1 MLLFATTPRAL
12 ARALARIAAAGLVG
26 GGTVALALSALSVE
40 QGCAGKADTA
50 KAPEPILIGASLGL
64 TNGLAGTSAPLRDA
78 LRAAEG
84 QINAAGGLLGRPV
97 QFDIVDDA
105 SDEEALVQKVATD
118 FVAKKV
124 VAVFGPVSSGQV
136 VKVAKIYADAQII
149 ELTATSTSTEL
160 TNLQPP
166 TDRWLFRT
174 TPADDFQGAAVMAFA
189 QRTPR
194 GLADGGAPAVDGG
207 PPATCKK
214 LAIVHVDNSYG
225 NSMSDVIQQNW
236 PKRTGEQV
244 LVRKK
249 VAVDLA
255 GSYQDVVAQVMAA
268 PGGPPECLALIA
280 YDDVAS
286 QFVRDF
292 KAQATYPQLAQN
304 GFFFIGTDGVY
315 TELFLKY
322 GLANQSDPTSANV
335 AEGITGTNPD
345 TQPGTPE
352 YNQFKTIFS
361 SYFPLPSNKEAPS
374 FSANA
379 YDAAML
385 IALAIQRAGTV
396 DDRVAIRNALVDVAT
411 PPGKVYSPGQLG
423 DALQALQQGQD
434 IDYKGASGNVDLEP
448 NGNVKAGFIV
458 WEAYKTPDKKYEYR
472 TLGRFGLDE
481 LLGQLQ

>member
-1 MLLFATTPRAL
+1 VLSRV
-12 ARALARIAAAGLVG
+12 AAVG
-26 GGTVALALSALSVE
+26 MIGGAVALGGSAVTVSE
-40 QGCAGKADTA
+40 GCADKAPTA
-50 KAPEPILIGASLGL
+50 SAPEPIVIGASLGL
-64 TNGLAGTSAPLRDA
+64 TNGLAGTSGPLRDA

-97 QFDIVDDA
+97 VFDIVDDA
-105 SDEEALVQKVATD
+105 SDEDAIVARVAQD

-124 VAVFGPVSSGQV
+124 VAVIGPVSSGQV
-136 VKVAKIYADAQII
+136 VKVAKIYADAHII

-160 TNLQPP
+160 TSLQP
-166 TDRWLFRT
+166 TSDRWLFRT
-174 TPADDFQGAAVMAFA
+174 TPADDFQGAAVMTFA

-194 GLADGGAPAVDGG
+194 GLGDAGAPTGDGG
-207 PPATCKK
+207 PPSTCSQ
-214 LAIVHVDNSYG
+214 LAIVHIDNSYG
-225 NSMSDVIQQNW
+225 NSMADVIQQNW
-236 PKRTGEQV
+236 PKRSGQQV

-255 GSYQDVVAQVMAA
+255 GSYADVVTQVLSA
-268 PGGPPECLALIA
+268 PGGPPQCLALIT
-280 YDDVAS
+280 YDDVAA

-292 KAQATYPQLAQN
+292 KANPMYSQLAQN

-315 TELFLKY
+315 TDLFLKY

-335 AEGITGTNPD
+335 AEGVTGTNPD

-361 SYFPLPSNKEAPS
+361 SYFPLQNKEAPS

-379 YDAAML
+379 FDAAML
-385 IALAIQRAGTV
+385 IALAIERAGTV
-396 DDRVAIRNALVDVAT
+396 TDQVAVRNALIEVAN

-423 DALQALQQGQD
+423 DALQALRQGQD

-458 WEAYKTPDKKYEYR
+458 WEAYKTPASTYDFR
-472 TLGRFGLDE
+472 TIGRFGLE
-481 LLGQLQ
+481 ELGQLQ